1 MKLARAEITLASDT
15 YQTLKEGKFS
25 GISGVSFSSQQYL
38 VTRQSPFSPWTI
50 GWFVTWLGSPPP
62 AFPISPENPH
72 LPPTSTP
79 RTQHTSPDTFRQWVF
94 PHLCCTGPGNNCQR
108 YHFFFF
114 LSFNELSF
122 TYNKNERSWIF
133 HWWVLTWCSPK
144 PRCRN
149 PCYSPKAPLCPF
161 LVNPHCFSEATT
173 VWFLLLWM
181 GFTGSW
187 TLYKWH
193 HVGFLA
199 GGSGFFSSTCFWASH
214 TELRDSKYPFMHCD
228 FRKWIILTPFMN
240 T

>member
-1 MKLARAEITLASDT
+1 MSLTSDT
-15 YQTLKEGKFS
+15 HQTLKEDKLS

-38 VTRQSPFSPWTI
+38 VTRQSPFSPWTV

-72 LPPTSTP
+72 LPPPPPHAPSTP
-79 RTQHTSPDTFRQWVF
+79 PQTPSGSGYSLISAAQDLETTVRGISF
-94 PHLCCTGPGNNCQR
+94 
-108 YHFFFF
+108 FFFF

-144 PRCRN
+144 PRYRN
-149 PCYSPKAPLCPF
+149 SCYSPKPPLCPF

-173 VWFLLLWM
+173 LWCLLPWTS
-181 GFTGSW
+181 FTGSW

-228 FRKWIILTPFMN
+228 FRKWILLIPFMN